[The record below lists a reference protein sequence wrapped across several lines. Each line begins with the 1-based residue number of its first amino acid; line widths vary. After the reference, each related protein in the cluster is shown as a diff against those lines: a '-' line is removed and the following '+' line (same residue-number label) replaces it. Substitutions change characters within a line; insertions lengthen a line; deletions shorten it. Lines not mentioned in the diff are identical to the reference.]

1 MQMEWRAGSSAM
13 RLGMVEDNRRLA
25 DELSDALTREG
36 RFQMCWRAETL
47 AAALGHLD
55 DEVDVLLL
63 DLGLPD
69 GKGESLVKD
78 FRIAQPRLRIVAHT
92 VFDSERQVMAAL
104 RAGVDGYLLKG
115 ASIEQVE
122 DSLRAAFEGG
132 TPLSPAVARFLLRHV
147 RNGDSQAASRSAE
160 HPHLTPRERDVLEH
174 LARGYSYRETAASLG
189 IGTHT
194 VAHHAKNLY
203 SKLAA
208 NSCSEAVF
216 EALRSGLIQL

>member
-1 MQMEWRAGSSAM
+1 M
-13 RLGMVEDNRRLA
+13 RLGIVEDNTRLA
-25 DELSDALTREG
+25 DELAAALTRDGVFEV
-36 RFQMCWRAETL
+36 RWRADCL
-47 AAALGHLD
+47 AAARAFLD
-55 DEVDVLLL
+55 DPVDVLLL

-69 GKGESLVKD
+69 GSGESLVQD
-78 FRIAQPRLRIVAHT
+78 FRRAQPALRIVAHT
-92 VFDSERQVMAAL
+92 VFDSERQVMTAL

-115 ASIEQVE
+115 ASIDQVE
-122 DSLRAAFEGG
+122 DSLRAAFDGG

-147 RNGDSQAASRSAE
+147 RQGDRQAAADAAE
-160 HPHLTPRERDVLEH
+160 QPHLTPRERDVLEH
-174 LARGYSYRETAASLG
+174 LARGYSYRETAESLG

-216 EALRSGLIQL
+216 EALRSGLIRL